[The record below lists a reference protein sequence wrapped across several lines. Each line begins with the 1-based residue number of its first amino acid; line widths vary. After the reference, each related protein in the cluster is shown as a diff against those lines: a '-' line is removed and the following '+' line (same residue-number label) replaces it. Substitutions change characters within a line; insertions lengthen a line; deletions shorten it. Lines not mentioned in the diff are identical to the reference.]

1 MFFLLFGFYFFFP
14 RWFLVR
20 VRVKDGRGEA
30 ELSVVGHLWTRAQ
43 EKYTLDIS
51 ICRRDCSEGGKEAV
65 HVPAGVTCVTKKHFF
80 LSKDLFQ
87 IGHFLSSEREMAE
100 EEIRQYLR
108 VEFLLKTDSGYLK
121 DTGVSLEAIYLTLV
135 SRDFQKNKKS
145 CLKGSYNPPDR
156 NDLEFLCTKHRWK
169 RNPPQ
174 YWQQIQ

>member
-1 MFFLLFGFYFFFP
+1 LLFGFYFFFP

-51 ICRRDCSEGGKEAV
+51 ICRRDCSEGGEEAV

-100 EEIRQYLR
+100 EEIRQFLR

-121 DTGVSLEAIYLTLV
+121 DTGVLRV
-135 SRDFQKNKKS
+135 DFL
-145 CLKGSYNPPDR
+145 LKTDSGYPKDV
-156 NDLEFLCTKHRWK
+156 
-169 RNPPQ
+169 
-174 YWQQIQ
+174 